1 MRRHDT
7 RSRPAWPGEL
17 QAGEGT
23 TLFLTGNVSLRE
35 DEAVVGP
42 GAVELLVRAP
52 AARESLGLT
61 LGGAGGFAHPAGRPP
76 LALRPSG
83 AFIELP
89 LTGYHE
95 VRGRDRRVAFSRG
108 YLWLEQE
115 AVLRPTSMEPAGSRL
130 VDSRQ
135 WLKTARR
142 SSRSRTSRS
151 PTASSRRWPAC
162 AGAFY
167 PGPTGLLGPNGAGK
181 TTLLKTLLGFLTP
194 DAGRMTAFGKDP
206 TKQPLEVRRRL
217 GYMPE
222 QDCHIPGMTR
232 GGLRRVR
239 GRAVGPAARRGD
251 QPRARGALLRRA
263 SARRATARSTPTRP
277 A

>member
-1 MRRHDT
+1 MK
-7 RSRPAWPGEL
+7 L
-17 QAGEGT
+17 QAGEGA
-23 TLFLTGNVSLRE
+23 TLFLSGNVSLRE

-115 AVLRPTSMEPAGSRL
+115 AVLRPTSMEP
-130 VDSRQ
+130 
-135 WLKTARR
+135 
-142 SSRSRTSRS
+142 
-151 PTASSRRWPAC
+151 
-162 AGAFY
+162 
-167 PGPTGLLGPNGAGK
+167 GAG
-181 TTLLKTLLGFLTP
+181 
-194 DAGRMTAFGKDP
+194 
-206 TKQPLEVRRRL
+206 E
-217 GYMPE
+217 
-222 QDCHIPGMTR
+222 
-232 GGLRRVR
+232 
-239 GRAVGPAARRGD
+239 AR
-251 QPRARGALLRRA
+251 
-263 SARRATARSTPTRP
+263 
-277 A
+277 